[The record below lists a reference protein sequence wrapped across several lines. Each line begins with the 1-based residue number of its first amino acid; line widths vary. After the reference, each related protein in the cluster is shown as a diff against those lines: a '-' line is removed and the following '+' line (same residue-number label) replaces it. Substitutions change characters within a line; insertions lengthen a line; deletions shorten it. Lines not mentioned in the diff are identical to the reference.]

1 MPELTPEQKKALAEV
16 PRGTWALTLSVVLL
30 MFLAWMAM
38 YVGKFLAQGP
48 VN

>member
-1 MPELTPEQKKALAEV
+1 MPDFTPEQKKALAEV
-16 PRGTWALTLSVVLL
+16 PRGTWVLTLSVALL
-30 MFLAWMAM
+30 MFFAWIAL

>member
-1 MPELTPEQKKALAEV
+1 MPDLTPEQKQALSQV
-16 PRGTWALTLSVVLL
+16 PRGTWALTLSVALL
-30 MFLAWMAM
+30 MFLAWLAM